1 MKIVDFVFEKENFE
15 SEEELNELARV
26 SDPVLEKLV
35 KAGKPFVKPLLKP
48 SDEDPDEPLDKVES
62 PSPDKVSKL
71 KNRKKIATAFA
82 AHRNNVAERKNFL
95 KGIGSLKD
103 GDLEGRRRKMKN
115 LLSVNKKLAISYRN
129 ADKAISLY
137 QKEKNK
143 STALS
148 SKKEWADKA
157 AAKKAAI
164 EARYKAK
171 KEKRVDSIK
180 KKVKGWEKR
189 VKEYAIKFK
198 KAGETNG

>member
-95 KGIGSLKD
+95 KGI
-103 GDLEGRRRKMKN
+103 
-115 LLSVNKKLAISYRN
+115 
-129 ADKAISLY
+129 
-137 QKEKNK
+137 
-143 STALS
+143 
-148 SKKEWADKA
+148 
-157 AAKKAAI
+157 
-164 EARYKAK
+164 
-171 KEKRVDSIK
+171 
-180 KKVKGWEKR
+180 
-189 VKEYAIKFK
+189 
-198 KAGETNG
+198 